1 MPPLP
6 VDDGGGSDGGGDSI
20 AVAQFG
26 DHWWGEICKKSRRA
40 VVFIDNAAAECLHW
54 HGGLLRLERQGGVE
68 AVKELSSFEA
78 GTEGQKKAVFLV
90 DGPVAGLKAEK
101 ISEILRGSH
110 FENCAVI
117 TNASPSVHN
126 LARHPGRDNLPERH
140 TFDEIENELLEWMGD
155 FNFTAEVFF
164 MPFCT
169 AAISPG
175 LFVFPSASDLFPLL
189 EADLRRATD
198 LARLLGTAAA
208 ASSETDAA
216 IPLDYASLPPETQV
230 ATQQFVSSL
239 NALLQAMDVAED
251 VFSAGAFSKML
262 GSRLEQL
269 ASARN
274 RRKAAARKASLIL
287 VDRTLDLATPSR
299 CRFDALLDRVRAA
312 LPALPGHANDVQVE
326 MARLFE
332 MEPGVTEKGALCPG
346 CLSDCLDVKG
356 LGGRRGL
363 VGDLIME
370 SEEKAVSAIV
380 TELEKVPAVGKLSS
394 GDDNIDQLRSGVRR
408 LVGERRDIA
417 ANINIVQKAVAAVQA
432 FENGGEN
439 DKLSYLAKLQDDFA
453 AALKESADEA
463 KGFLVEIVKMVR
475 GRQERGV
482 SLDDVLVLLVHVY
495 GSVPSGTE
503 FYPEDEDRLQSVFS
517 EAVVQDRECLG
528 PVLRSMAKG
537 MVIDEILA
545 HQIVESVFKKLR
557 CLPAAR
563 ANTAYRDIG
572 DGGVVAALMRDI
584 YSDDRRDVE
593 DLFHHG
599 QGLVG
604 KSLSLFGVR
613 VSRLHPRENPTVV
626 VVLVGG
632 ITASEAR
639 QIHEIVREK
648 SSSVE
653 LLVGATRMIGPRECS
668 AAMFQKD
675 PLHLGSDR

>member
-1 MPPLP
+1 
-6 VDDGGGSDGGGDSI
+6 
-20 AVAQFG
+20 
-26 DHWWGEICKKSRRA
+26 
-40 VVFIDNAAAECLHW
+40 
-54 HGGLLRLERQGGVE
+54 
-68 AVKELSSFEA
+68 
-78 GTEGQKKAVFLV
+78 
-90 DGPVAGLKAEK
+90 
-101 ISEILRGSH
+101 
-110 FENCAVI
+110 
-117 TNASPSVHN
+117 
-126 LARHPGRDNLPERH
+126 
-140 TFDEIENELLEWMGD
+140 
-155 FNFTAEVFF
+155 
-164 MPFCT
+164 
-169 AAISPG
+169 
-175 LFVFPSASDLFPLL
+175 
-189 EADLRRATD
+189 
-198 LARLLGTAAA
+198 
-208 ASSETDAA
+208 
-216 IPLDYASLPPETQV
+216 
-230 ATQQFVSSL
+230 
-239 NALLQAMDVAED
+239 
-251 VFSAGAFSKML
+251 
-262 GSRLEQL
+262 
-269 ASARN
+269 
-274 RRKAAARKASLIL
+274 
-287 VDRTLDLATPSR
+287 
-299 CRFDALLDRVRAA
+299 
-312 LPALPGHANDVQVE
+312 
-326 MARLFE
+326 

-432 FENGGEN
+432 FKNGGEN
-439 DKLSYLAKLQDDFA
+439 DKLSYLAKLQEDFA

-632 ITASEAR
+632 ITASEVR

-653 LLVGATRMIGPRECS
+653 LLVGATRMIGPRECA